1 MDKFLLDLLLCP
13 ETREKLTLAPTA
25 LVERLNAAIETGT
38 LKNRAGAPVKQRL
51 DAALLRADG
60 KFAYAIHDDIP
71 NLILDEAIPV
81 ENP

>member
-13 ETREKLTLAPTA
+13 ETREKLTLAPTT
-25 LVERLNAAIETGT
+25 LVERLNAAIDAGT
-38 LKNRAGAPVKQRL
+38 LKNRVGAPIKQRL

-60 KFAYAIHDDIP
+60 KFAYGVHDDIP

-81 ENP
+81 ETP

>member
-13 ETREKLTLAPTA
+13 ETREKLTLAPTT
-25 LVERLNAAIETGT
+25 LVDRLNAAVDAGT
-38 LKNRAGAPVKQRL
+38 LKNRVGAVVRQRL

-60 KFAYAIHDDIP
+60 KFAYAVNDDIP

-81 ENP
+81 ESP